1 MKPALKRDR
10 PAAVSIVRTDVS
22 VFERIESNVRTYS
35 RSFPTVFEYG
45 KDAMLFDEAGKEYID
60 FFAGA
65 GALNYGHNPDFI
77 KPLLIDYLQQDRIIH
92 GLDMFTSAKQAF
104 LASFENNILA
114 PRDLDY
120 KVQFCG
126 PTGANAVEAAL
137 KLARLVT
144 GRPTIAAF
152 SGGWH
157 GMSNAC
163 LSVTGNRAHR
173 ASAGAPLANAIF
185 LPFQEGPSPLAE
197 SLGYIEGLF
206 EDPNSGLDLPAALI
220 LETVQAEGGIYLAS
234 SDWLRGI
241 RALCD
246 RWGVLLI
253 VDDIQVGC
261 GRTGSFFSFEE
272 AGITPDIVCLSK
284 SISGYGL
291 PMSLV
296 LMRRHLDQWKPGQHT
311 GTFRGNQLAFVA
323 AKAALELWTNESFIQ
338 GLRHRSALL
347 EAELHAIAAN
357 RPGVSLR
364 GRGFIWGLD
373 FTAAGGPEA
382 AKAAAQAAF
391 QDGLIIERCGR
402 DDVVLKILPPI
413 TIDPD
418 TLQRGCSILNDVV
431 RATS

>member
-1 MKPALKRDR
+1 MKPALKTVASTRAPD
-10 PAAVSIVRTDVS
+10 ALDISI
-22 VFERIESNVRTYS
+22 FERRESEVRTYC
-35 RSFPTVFEYG
+35 RAFPTVFARA
-45 KDAMLFDEAGKEYID
+45 KDAMLFDESGKGYID

-77 KPLLIDYLQQDRIIH
+77 KPLLVEYLLDDRVVH
-92 GLDMFTSAKQAF
+92 GLDMFTTAKRAF
-104 LASFENNILA
+104 LERFERIVLL

-144 GRPTIAAF
+144 GRTNIAAF

-157 GMSNAC
+157 GMSSNC

-173 ASAGAPLANAIF
+173 AAAGAPLANAIF
-185 LPFQEGPSPLAE
+185 LPYCDGPRPLAD
-197 SLGYIEGLF
+197 SLGYIESLF
-206 EDPNSGLDLPAALI
+206 EDPNSGLDLPAAVI
-220 LETVQAEGGIYLAS
+220 LETVQAEGGIYPAS
-234 SDWLRGI
+234 AEWLRGI

-272 AGITPDIVCLSK
+272 AGIVPDIVCLSK
-284 SISGYGL
+284 SIGGYGL

-296 LMRRHLDQWKPGQHT
+296 LMKRALDQWKPGQHT

-323 AKAALELWTNESFIQ
+323 AAAALELWADEHFVAALTD
-338 GLRHRSALL
+338 RSALL
-347 EAELHAIAAN
+347 KGALSRVAAR
-357 RPGVSLR
+357 RPGLALR
-364 GRGFIWGLD
+364 GKGFIWGLD
-373 FTAAGGPEA
+373 FSAAGGPSVA
-382 AKAAAQAAF
+382 SAVSRRCFA
-391 QDGLIIERCGR
+391 DGLIVESCGR

-413 TIDPD
+413 VTQPEI
-418 TLQRGCSILNDVV
+418 LLRGCAILED
-431 RATS
+431 AITAI

>member
-1 MKPALKRDR
+1 MTVATKPTHASPDR
-10 PAAVSIVRTDVS
+10 APTSAPTTFERLESEVRSYCRAFPV
-22 VFERIESNVRTYS
+22 VFERA
-35 RSFPTVFEYG
+35 
-45 KDAMLFDEAGKEYID
+45 KDAMLYDESGKGYID

-77 KPLLIDYLQQDRIIH
+77 KPLLIEYLNGDGVMH
-92 GLDMFTSAKQAF
+92 GLDMSTTAKRTF
-104 LASFENNILA
+104 LDEFDRVILA
-114 PRDLDY
+114 PRHLDY

-144 GRPTIAAF
+144 GRPTIGTF

-173 ASAGAPLANAIF
+173 AGAGAPLTNAVF
-185 LPFQEGPSPLAE
+185 FPFHDGPNPVVNSISYIE
-197 SLGYIEGLF
+197 SLF
-206 EDPNSGLDLPAALI
+206 SDPNSGLDLPAAIL
-220 LETVQAEGGIYLAS
+220 LETVQAEGGIYPAS
-234 SDWLRGI
+234 VEWLRGI

-246 RWGVLLI
+246 KWNVLMI

-261 GRTGSFFSFEE
+261 GRTGSFFSFEA

-284 SISGYGL
+284 SIGGYGL

-296 LMRRHLDQWKPGQHT
+296 LMKRELDKWKPGQHT

-323 AKAALELWTNESFIQ
+323 ATAAVRQWEHASFTAR
-338 GLRHRSALL
+338 LAERSAEL
-347 EAELHAIAAN
+347 EGEMKKIVAAS
-357 RPGVSLR
+357 PGLALR

-373 FTAAGGPEA
+373 FTNAGGP
-382 AKAAAQAAF
+382 AAAAAASRRAF
-391 QDGLIIERCGR
+391 TDGLIIESCGR
-402 DDVVLKILPPI
+402 DDVVLKVMPPI
-413 TIDPD
+413 TITTDVM
-418 TLQRGCSILNDVV
+418 QRGCAILG
-431 RATS
+431 AAIAAG